1 MTFRNLKM
9 SNSRVFA
16 QPPPLPSLT
25 PVLGQTIERCIT
37 LQPQASLTGDMDEHS
52 REVLV
57 QMLLRNIRQMYYSRA
72 YCQPR
77 LQRFMIRAQ
86 PPPPPS
92 EEEPALKPPPEETV
106 TTAASKAS
114 KVDGVRNFAGVV
126 VFVYQAFI
134 RSKHSQER
142 FTCVCRK

>member
-1 MTFRNLKM
+1 M

-16 QPPPLPSLT
+16 PPPPPPT
-25 PVLGQTIERCIT
+25 ILGQTIDRYIT

-92 EEEPALKPPPEETV
+92 EEEPAPQPPPEETV
-106 TTAASKAS
+106 TTASKAE
-114 KVDGVRNFAGVV
+114 VDGVRNFAGVV

-134 RSKHSQER
+134 HSKHSQES